1 MNTLGFFDRLKDG
14 LLKTKQ
20 NIVAKI
26 EDVLKKSSVDEEL
39 FEKLE
44 EILIEGDVG
53 VKPSLE
59 LVEKLRKVAKEQRIS
74 DGEQLKQVLKEEI
87 RTILAL
93 GDNSLKETSRN
104 PQVILVV
111 GVNGV
116 GKTTTIGKLAYYFKQ
131 QGKQV
136 ILAACDTFRA
146 AAIDQLEIW
155 GNRTGCQV
163 IKHSEGS
170 DPAAVAFDAVK
181 AAVARRAD
189 ILIVDTAGRL
199 HTKTNLMEELRK
211 IKRVIEREV
220 SGAPDE
226 ILLVLDATT
235 GQNALSQVE
244 YFNKALE
251 LTGLV
256 LTKLDGTAKGGVIIG
271 IKSSYQIPIKFIGV
285 GEKMDDLRPFD
296 PHEFVEA
303 LFN

>member
-1 MNTLGFFDRLKDG
+1 MGFFDRLKEG

-26 EDVLKKSSVDEEL
+26 EDVLKKTPVNEEL
-39 FEKLE
+39 FEQLE

-59 LVEKLRKVAKEQRIS
+59 LVEKLRKTAKEQRITDS
-74 DGEQLKQVLKEEI
+74 EQLKQILKEEI
-87 RTILAL
+87 LKILAT
-93 GDNSLKETSRN
+93 GDNKLKSSDRS

-116 GKTTTIGKLAYYFKQ
+116 GKTTTIGKLAHFFKQ

-136 ILAACDTFRA
+136 VLAAGDTFRA

-155 GNRTGCQV
+155 GNKTGCQV

-181 AAVARRAD
+181 AAVARKAD
-189 ILIVDTAGRL
+189 VLIIDTAGRL

-211 IKRVIEREV
+211 VKRVIERELP
-220 SGAPDE
+220 GAPDE
-226 ILLVLDATT
+226 VLLVLDATT

-244 YFNKALE
+244 YFNKALD

-285 GEKMDDLRPFD
+285 GEKMDDLRPFE
-296 PHEFVEA
+296 PQEFVEA
-303 LFN
+303 LFS